1 MKGMRDILEEN
12 LISLI
17 KKSVTELPRDV
28 VDALEY
34 AHSRETSKIA
44 KVQLK
49 TILENIK
56 IASKSKHPICQDT
69 GTPIF
74 FVDVGYEFPFKKE
87 IEPAILKA
95 VERATENIPLRA
107 NAVDPFTGK
116 NTGTNIGNHIPWID
130 WSLVKGN
137 SCKITVFPKGGGSEN
152 GSALKMFNPTVDL
165 DEIKRFIVE
174 HVIEMGGKVCPPTVV
189 GIGIG
194 GGSDIALK
202 LAKKSL
208 LRPIGDRNKN
218 KTIAKLE
225 IDLLEEI
232 NDTGIGPMGLGGD
245 TTALDVHIEVAHRHP
260 ASFPVGIAMQ
270 CWANRRA
277 TIIISRDG
285 DVEWI

>member
-1 MKGMRDILEEN
+1 
-12 LISLI
+12 
-17 KKSVTELPRDV
+17 
-28 VDALEY
+28 
-34 AHSRETSKIA
+34 
-44 KVQLK
+44 
-49 TILENIK
+49 
-56 IASKSKHPICQDT
+56 
-69 GTPIF
+69 
-74 FVDVGYEFPFKKE
+74 
-87 IEPAILKA
+87 PAILKA

-137 SCKITVFPKGGGSEN
+137 SCKITVFPKGGGREN

-165 DEIKRFIVE
+165 DEIKKFIVE

-285 DVEWI
+285 DVEWISLNSKLL

>member
-1 MKGMRDILEEN
+1 MKGIRDILEEN

-34 AHSRETSKIA
+34 AHSREISKIA

-87 IEPAILKA
+87 IEPAILRA
-95 VERATENIPLRA
+95 VERATEDIPLRA

-130 WSLVKGN
+130 WSLVKDN

-165 DEIKRFIVE
+165 DEIKKFIVE
-174 HVIEMGGKVCPPTVV
+174 HVIEMGGRVCPPTVV

-277 TIIISRDG
+277 SIIITGDG
-285 DVEWI
+285 EIIW

>member
-1 MKGMRDILEEN
+1 MKGICDILEEN

-34 AHSRETSKIA
+34 AHSREISKIA

-69 GTPIF
+69 GTPTF

-95 VERATENIPLRA
+95 VERATEDIPLRA

-165 DEIKRFIVE
+165 DEIKKFIVE
-174 HVIEMGGKVCPPTVV
+174 HVIEMGGRVCPPTVV

-277 TIIISRDG
+277 SIIITGDG
-285 DVEWI
+285 EIIW

>member
-1 MKGMRDILEEN
+1 MKGICDILEEN

-34 AHSRETSKIA
+34 AHSREISKIA

-69 GTPIF
+69 GTPTF

-95 VERATENIPLRA
+95 VERATEDIPLRA

-165 DEIKRFIVE
+165 DEIKKFIVE
-174 HVIEMGGKVCPPTVV
+174 HVIEMGGRVCPPTVV

-277 TIIISRDG
+277 SIMITRDG
-285 DVEWI
+285 EIIW

>member
-1 MKGMRDILEEN
+1 MKGIRDILEEN

-34 AHSRETSKIA
+34 AYSRETSKIA

-116 NTGTNIGNHIPWID
+116 NTGTNIGNHIPWIN

-208 LRPIGDRNKN
+208 LRPIGNRNKN

-277 TIIISRDG
+277 SIIITRDG
-285 DVEWI
+285 EIIW

>member
-1 MKGMRDILEEN
+1 VTGMMIRNKRRRGIVLEIRRLLKKTFPKAAGYYRGKVLLRQAN
-12 LISLI
+12 RLLI
-17 KKSVTELPRDV
+17 KNKESFLYLTGWMRSQSEGKP
-28 VDALEY
+28 VDGA
-34 AHSRETSKIA
+34 
-44 KVQLK
+44 
-49 TILENIK
+49 
-56 IASKSKHPICQDT
+56 
-69 GTPIF
+69 
-74 FVDVGYEFPFKKE
+74 
-87 IEPAILKA
+87 
-95 VERATENIPLRA
+95 
-107 NAVDPFTGK
+107 
-116 NTGTNIGNHIPWID
+116 GNHIPWID

-165 DEIKRFIVE
+165 DEIKKFIVE
-174 HVIEMGGKVCPPTVV
+174 HVIEMGGRVCPPTVV

-277 TIIISRDG
+277 SIIITRDG
-285 DVEWI
+285 EIIW

>member
-1 MKGMRDILEEN
+1 MKGIRDILEEN

-34 AHSRETSKIA
+34 AYSRETSKIA

-56 IASKSKHPICQDT
+56 IASKSEHPICQDT

-165 DEIKRFIVE
+165 DEIKKFIVE

-208 LRPIGDRNKN
+208 LRPIGNRNKN

-277 TIIISRDG
+277 SIIITGDG
-285 DVEWI
+285 EIIW